1 MRVAGP
7 VLLTIA
13 TTEVARRLSEQP
25 DSLPALSSR
34 RPQARARQADPAAV
48 IVIQIVQRVTVVS
61 GQTFMRSYGYSRS
74 YSRPSAPDWTPY
86 DD

>member
-1 MRVAGP
+1 

-13 TTEVARRLSEQP
+13 ATEVARRMSEQP
-25 DSLPALSSR
+25 VSLPAPYSR
-34 RPQARARQADPAAV
+34 SPQARTCQADPAAV

-61 GQTFMRSYGYSRS
+61 GQTFMHSYGYRRS
-74 YSRPSAPDWTPY
+74 YRRPDAPGWTPY